1 MKLSIIGLPQS
12 GVTTVFNAL
21 TGRHEDPHAYA
32 RPGEA
37 HVAVVKVPDRRVD
50 VLAEML
56 QPKKVTY
63 APVEYL
69 EVPGLFSA
77 SAGGASAEGS
87 AAAAVRDSDAV
98 IKVLRAFD
106 CGEEPNPRG
115 SNDPVRD
122 LRDIDD
128 ELLTLDMAVIE
139 KRVSRLRRDVNKP
152 TPEREQ
158 NRVELAALERCLAAV
173 ENGEHLDQVELNAQE
188 EKQLRGFR
196 FLTGK
201 PCIHVVNVNE
211 SDIASGDSLRGL
223 PPENSLAFCAKIE
236 DELVELDEA
245 DRAEFLADLGI
256 GELARD
262 RLVRMSYDVLGL
274 ITFLTH
280 NRDELRAWA
289 LEAGKTAVEAA
300 EQIHSDI
307 ARGFIRAEVV
317 HFKDL
322 EELGSEREVKAKGK
336 ERLEGKEYVVQDGD
350 VLQIRFN
357 V

>member
-21 TGRHEDPHAYA
+21 TGRHKDPQAYV

-37 HVAVVKVPDRRVD
+37 RLAVVRVPDRRVD
-50 VLAEML
+50 VLAEMFR
-56 QPKKVTY
+56 PKKVTY
-63 APVEYL
+63 ASVEYV
-69 EVPGLFSA
+69 EVPGMFSA
-77 SAGGASAEGS
+77 ASGGASAEGW

-106 CGEEPNPRG
+106 RDEAPNPRG
-115 SNDPVRD
+115 PNDPVRD
-122 LRDIDD
+122 LRDIDE

-139 KRVSRLRRDVNKP
+139 KRVGRLRKDVNKP
-152 TPEREQ
+152 TPEQEQ

-188 EKQLRGFR
+188 EKLLRGFR

-201 PCIHVVNVNE
+201 RCIHVVNVNE
-211 SDIASGDSLRGL
+211 SDIGSAEPLRGL
-223 PPENSLAFCAKIE
+223 PPENSLAFCARIE
-236 DELVELDEA
+236 DELGELEDA

-256 GELARD
+256 EEPACD

-289 LEAGKTAVEAA
+289 LEAGKTALEAA
-300 EQIHSDI
+300 EQVHSDI

-336 ERLEGKEYVVQDGD
+336 ERLEGKDYVVQDGD
-350 VLQIRFN
+350 ILQIRFN